1 MAVPNCKES
10 LTKEGLTVDEA
21 LPIIGEFGKF
31 QIVLVMAFCVMKIPG
46 SMAVL
51 LPFFAQHDPGWKC
64 AFNSTVCKL
73 NGTITSSNKND
84 FEKRC
89 NMPRSEWQFTQ
100 PKHYSVVTQFDV
112 VCDMQPYNL
121 LTTSL
126 FFLCWGLGAAI
137 FGRLS
142 DRFGRK
148 LILIP
153 TTSGVMIIGLISAF
167 APNFAFFAVCR
178 ILMGFLHPGSFVQMF
193 ILVSEFV
200 RPKHR
205 PAALTYQFFQHQP
218 LYTWFRRLLHSNL
231 EAPDYCLWVPESAR
245 WLCLHGKAEEGMKVI
260 KRIAK
265 INGKD
270 FPRDLTLIEVEKTS
284 AKSSGNILN
293 LFRPKKMA
301 ISSII
306 QGFACRSQKDH
317 VSSVSI
323 AGLACVAASIIP
335 NDGTRPHLIPL
346 RVCLGILGKFCISMS
361 FDSIYTWSAELYP
374 TVIRGVAMG
383 YLQIAARL
391 GSALAP
397 WVARWLIGIHA
408 VLPFSLMGGL
418 AIIVAVL
425 QLKLP
430 ETAFKPTAETFDDLD
445 DVEDF
450 RGDGDR
456 VGKESQI

>member
-205 PAALTYQFFQHQP
+205 PAAALTLTNSFNISLCILGFVAYFIRTWKLLIIVCTAPYFFV
-218 LYTWFRRLLHSNL
+218 FIFFK
-231 EAPDYCLWVPESAR
+231 WVPESAR

-293 LFRPKKMA
+293 LVGRKKT
-301 ISSII
+301 I
-306 QGFACRSQKDH
+306 